1 MEIKKPAI
9 AGTLESSD
17 AQVAVEPAEDGI
29 ELYLES
35 SVMNQY
41 GRQIKATVLETLER
55 LGVENARV
63 TVVDKGALDCT
74 IKARVECAVFR
85 SCDAERFRLRRT
97 MMFMNAQ
104 KPGLIKD
111 AYIYGCDSIMLDLE
125 DAVAE
130 NQKDAARFS
139 LYHALKTIDYGETE
153 VIVRINGL
161 DTPHWQEDIRVCV
174 AGGADG
180 IRIAKCESAQDV
192 LTVEKAVEAAEE
204 EFGVEKGRTLLMAAL
219 ESPKG
224 ILNAYEIC
232 AASPRMFGVAISGGD
247 FRKCMQTTPQR
258 DGVDM
263 LAARGQMLI
272 AARAAGIQCFDT
284 VFTNLDDQEGF
295 EAEVLQNKAMGFDGK
310 SLINPKQIRFVHQVF
325 APTEKEIRQA
335 EKIVRAYREQ
345 SAAGVGVFTVDGKMI
360 DIAFIPG
367 AERTLKLA
375 RACGLWEGDLV

>member
-1 MEIKKPAI
+1 MIPRPKP
-9 AGTLESSD
+9 
-17 AQVAVEPAEDGI
+17 
-29 ELYLES
+29 
-35 SVMNQY
+35 
-41 GRQIKATVLETLER
+41 
-55 LGVENARV
+55 
-63 TVVDKGALDCT
+63 
-74 IKARVECAVFR
+74 
-85 SCDAERFRLRRT
+85 ERFRLRRT

-111 AYIYGCDSIMLDLE
+111 AYIYGVDSIMLDLE

-139 LYHALKTIDYGETE
+139 LYHALKTIDYVDTE

-192 LTVEKAVEAAEE
+192 LTVEKAVEEAEK
-204 EFGVEKGRTLLMAAL
+204 EFGVEVGRTLLMAAL

-247 FRKCMQTTPQR
+247 FRKCMQTKPTAS
-258 DGVDM
+258 GIDM
-263 LAARGQMLI
+263 LTARGMMLI
-272 AARAAGIQCFDT
+272 AARAAGVQCFDT
-284 VFTNLDDQEGF
+284 VFTDLDDNEGF
-295 EAEVLQNKAMGFDGK
+295 LNEVRQNKEMGFDGK
-310 SLINPKQIRFVHQVF
+310 SLINPKQIRPVHEIF
-325 APTEKEIRQA
+325 APTQKEVLQA
-335 EKIVRAYREQ
+335 EMWVQAFREAQ
-345 SAAGVGVFTVDGKMI
+345 AKGIGVFTVNGKMV
-360 DIAFIPG
+360 DVAFIPG

-375 RACGLWEGDLV
+375 KACGMYEGDLV

>member
-1 MEIKKPAI
+1 MIPRSKP
-9 AGTLESSD
+9 
-17 AQVAVEPAEDGI
+17 
-29 ELYLES
+29 
-35 SVMNQY
+35 
-41 GRQIKATVLETLER
+41 
-55 LGVENARV
+55 
-63 TVVDKGALDCT
+63 
-74 IKARVECAVFR
+74 
-85 SCDAERFRLRRT
+85 ERFRLRRT

-130 NQKDAARFS
+130 NQKDSARFS
-139 LYHALKTIDYGETE
+139 LYHALTTIDYGDTE

-180 IRIAKCESAQDV
+180 IRISKCESADDV
-192 LTVEKAVEAAEE
+192 KTVEKAVEAAET

-232 AASPRMFGVAISGGD
+232 CASERMFGVAISGGD

-263 LAARGQMLI
+263 LYARGQMLL

-310 SLINPKQIRFVHQVF
+310 SLINPKQIRFVHETF
-325 APTEKEIRQA
+325 APTEKEILQA
-335 EKIVRAYREQ
+335 EKIVRAVREN
-345 SAAGVGVFTVDGKMI
+345 ADKGLGVFTVDGKMI
-360 DIAFIPG
+360 DIAFLPG
-367 AERTLKLA
+367 AERTLRMAK
-375 RACGLWEGDLV
+375 ACGLYEGGLV

>member
-1 MEIKKPAI
+1 MIPRPKP
-9 AGTLESSD
+9 
-17 AQVAVEPAEDGI
+17 
-29 ELYLES
+29 
-35 SVMNQY
+35 
-41 GRQIKATVLETLER
+41 
-55 LGVENARV
+55 
-63 TVVDKGALDCT
+63 
-74 IKARVECAVFR
+74 
-85 SCDAERFRLRRT
+85 ERFRLRRT

-111 AYIYGCDSIMLDLE
+111 AYIYGVDSIMLDLE

-139 LYHALKTIDYGETE
+139 LYHALKTIDYGDTE

-192 LTVEKAVEAAEE
+192 LTVEKAVEEAEK
-204 EFGVEKGRTLLMAAL
+204 EFGVEVGRTLLMAAL

-247 FRKCMQTTPQR
+247 FRKCMQTKPTAS
-258 DGVDM
+258 GIDM
-263 LAARGQMLI
+263 LTARGMMLI
-272 AARAAGIQCFDT
+272 AARAAGVQCFDT
-284 VFTNLDDQEGF
+284 VFTDLDDNEGF
-295 EAEVLQNKAMGFDGK
+295 LNEVRQNKEMGFDGK
-310 SLINPKQIRFVHQVF
+310 SLINPKQIRPVHEIF
-325 APTEKEIRQA
+325 APTQKEVLQA
-335 EKIVRAYREQ
+335 EMWVQAFREAQ
-345 SAAGVGVFTVDGKMI
+345 AKGIGVFTVNGKMV
-360 DIAFIPG
+360 DVAFIPG

-375 RACGLWEGDLV
+375 KACGMYEGDLV

>member
-1 MEIKKPAI
+1 MIPRSKP
-9 AGTLESSD
+9 
-17 AQVAVEPAEDGI
+17 
-29 ELYLES
+29 
-35 SVMNQY
+35 
-41 GRQIKATVLETLER
+41 
-55 LGVENARV
+55 
-63 TVVDKGALDCT
+63 
-74 IKARVECAVFR
+74 
-85 SCDAERFRLRRT
+85 ERFRLRRT

-130 NQKDAARFS
+130 NQKDSARFS
-139 LYHALKTIDYGETE
+139 LYHALTTIDYGDTE

-180 IRIAKCESAQDV
+180 IRISKCESAEDV
-192 LTVEKAVEAAEE
+192 RTVEKAVGEAEE

-232 AASPRMFGVAISGGD
+232 CASERMFGVAISGGD

-263 LAARGQMLI
+263 LYARGQMLL

-310 SLINPKQIRFVHQVF
+310 SLINPKQIRFVHEVF
-325 APTEKEIRQA
+325 APTEKEIIQA
-335 EKIVRAYREQ
+335 EKIVRAVREN
-345 SAAGVGVFTVDGKMI
+345 ADKGLGVFTVDGKMI
-360 DIAFIPG
+360 DIAFLPG
-367 AERTLKLA
+367 AERTLRMAK
-375 RACGLWEGDLV
+375 ACGLYEGGLV